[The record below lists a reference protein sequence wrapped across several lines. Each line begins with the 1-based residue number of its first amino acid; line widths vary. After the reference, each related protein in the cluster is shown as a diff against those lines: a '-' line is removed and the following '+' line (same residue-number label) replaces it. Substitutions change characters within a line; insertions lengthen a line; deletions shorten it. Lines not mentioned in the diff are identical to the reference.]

1 MAGKIGGC
9 GIAALI
15 TGSSRKNALRIGI
28 GMSPRGEMGLII
40 AGIGLAS
47 GTIGGDIFTIS
58 IIAVV
63 FTTLIG
69 MPALKIIL
77 KGSIEHRY

>member
-1 MAGKIGGC
+1 
-9 GIAALI
+9 
-15 TGSSRKNALRIGI
+15 
-28 GMSPRGEMGLII
+28 MSPRGEMGLII

-69 MPALKIIL
+69 IPALKIIL